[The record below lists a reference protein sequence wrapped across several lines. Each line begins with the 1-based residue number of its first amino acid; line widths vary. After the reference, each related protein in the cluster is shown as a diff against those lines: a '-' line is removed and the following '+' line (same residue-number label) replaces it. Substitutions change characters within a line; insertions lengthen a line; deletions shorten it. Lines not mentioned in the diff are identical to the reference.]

1 MKTVKKNQG
10 AGIRAALRNK
20 GEVRANDLVSL
31 CAKDLPSRMDSYL
44 DVGMGLGYNTQAFS
58 VFADSVI
65 GLDLS
70 IYNKALISEDNTT
83 IIRGSGQKIP
93 LKNCTI
99 NLITSISVIEHVP
112 DKVALLSEIMRV
124 LKPNGYLVLQFPN
137 RYFFIELHSGI
148 PFYFFF
154 PKSLR
159 EFVAE
164 KLGCK
169 WLTEID
175 IPTIKTFRRLMR
187 SVEPNAHVRVKKVVY
202 SAELLMGKEKLIYQL
217 LRKTGIFELVP
228 MGYLLIISK

>member
-1 MKTVKKNQG
+1 MKKVKKKQG
-10 AGIRAALRNK
+10 ADVRAVLQNK
-20 GEVRANDLVSL
+20 GAVRANDLVSI
-31 CAKDLPSRMDSYL
+31 CAKDLPTHVDRYL
-44 DVGMGLGYNTQAFS
+44 DIGMGSGYNTQAFS

-65 GLDLS
+65 GLDVS
-70 IYNKALISEDNTT
+70 IYNKVLTTEETT
-83 IIRGSGQKIP
+83 IIRGSGQEIP
-93 LKNCTI
+93 LKSGTV

-112 DKVALLSEIMRV
+112 DKIALLKEVMRV
-124 LKPNGYLVLQFPN
+124 LKPNGQLVLQFPN

-154 PKSLR
+154 PKSVR

-164 KLGCK
+164 KLGCN

-175 IPTIKTFRRLMR
+175 IPTIRTFRKLMR

-202 SAELLMGKEKLIYQL
+202 SAELVNGKAKFIYKA
-217 LRKTGIFELVP
+217 LRKMGVLKLVP